1 MNFILYILCFLLG
14 ISLTLNILFIIFLR
28 IKYHDCGNI
37 FHFFN
42 DDSIAD
48 KIAMKDFFN
57 E

>member
-1 MNFILYILCFLLG
+1 MLYILVFLLG
-14 ISLTLNILFIIFLR
+14 ISLTLNIMLLLILK

-37 FHFFN
+37 FHIFK
-42 DDSIAD
+42 DDSVAD